1 MVQPRV
7 RRGRYRVLTVLG
19 VLSLLWCWRSTE
31 VKAHDHLGR
40 HVAWPGAHP
49 VYDHN
54 EAAVVQNARDVTFLV
69 KPIRVDLDET
79 APGPHSVRAV
89 RLHVRHL
96 KRGGREQTIAWER
109 PIFPSDEAMTQ
120 FKRRLEPLMQ
130 SPIVSMRVRAI
141 EDRDS
146 PEWNKRWRAVEMPY
160 WAEIPVY

>member
-1 MVQPRV
+1 M
-7 RRGRYRVLTVLG
+7 YK
-19 VLSLLWCWRSTE
+19 LLWAFVLLALVWSWRSPAVT
-31 VKAHDHLGR
+31 AHNHLQR

-49 VYDHN
+49 VYDHT
-54 EAAVVQNARDVTFLV
+54 EAALAVNAQDVTFLC

-109 PIFPSDEAMTQ
+109 PIFPSDEAMAQ

-141 EDRDS
+141 SDPES

>member
-1 MVQPRV
+1 MGPR
-7 RRGRYRVLTVLG
+7 LKAFCAFG
-19 VLSLLWCWRSTE
+19 VLFVLWSWRSPG
-31 VKAHDHLGR
+31 VKAHDHLRR

-54 EAAVVQNARDVTFLV
+54 EAGLAVTAQDITFVV
-69 KPIRVDLDET
+69 KPIRVDIDEE

-96 KRGGREQTIAWER
+96 KRGGQEQTIAWER
-109 PIFPSDEAMTQ
+109 PVFPSDEAMVQ

-141 EDRDS
+141 EDRES
-146 PEWNKRWRAVEMPY
+146 PAWNKRWRATEMPY